1 MISIYQNLLQDS
13 CLGSLVNDMITLDVT
28 SPTGN
33 CPGGGSGC
41 CSTKT
46 VELLATTQCL
56 DQIRAQP
63 RFIFESRRS
72 ESRKDPF
79 GDNHRLVNRFIQL
92 CGSEHVPK
100 ELCPTDLQ
108 HQQLCCTS
116 TTCTQSRRRSSDD
129 MDTADMNITGRI
141 IPIHQAFESSSGT
154 VVNTDLKFGKKE
166 QS

>member
-1 MISIYQNLLQDS
+1 MISIYPNLLQDT

-41 CSTKT
+41 CSTQT
-46 VELLATTQCL
+46 LELLATPECL

-72 ESRKDPF
+72 ESRNDPY

-108 HQQLCCTS
+108 KLCCTS
-116 TTCTQSRRRSSDD
+116 TTCTQSSRRRSSDD
-129 MDTADMNITGRI
+129 TDTGDMNITGRI

-154 VVNTDLKFGKKE
+154 VVNTDLNFGKKE